1 MDPVSVVT
9 SISNHAFFFVK
20 ELSRL
25 LCLKSDLNSLFSHI
39 LPAGFVGIIF
49 QVEGVGLFH
58 ISKPAVINRS
68 VC

>member
-9 SISNHAFFFVK
+9 SLSNHTVFVK

-58 ISKPAVINRS
+58 VSKPAVTNWS